1 MISLQNYD
9 KCCIMTLLLRET
21 KRINN
26 GWKVSIAGKHLGFI
40 GFSVTSR
47 NQRKTKYSAA
57 TVEGHEIRYSCDSF
71 MNALSGFIQPA
82 RATLFLA
89 GHNQEHKI
97 GVVEETGLHFEMFAC
112 SNTALDDNGKVLW
125 YFEPID
131 LAISRLMGWVEFA

>member
-1 MISLQNYD
+1 MISLGNYD
-9 KCCIMTLLLRET
+9 KCCVMTLLLREIE
-21 KRINN
+21 RINN
-26 GWKVSIAGKHLGFI
+26 GWKVSIAGQHLGFI
-40 GFSVTSR
+40 GSGIISR
-47 NQRKTKYSAA
+47 GQKRKYGAV
-57 TVEGHEIRYSCDSF
+57 TVEGHEIHSGCDDF
-71 MNALSGFIQPA
+71 MKALSGFIQPA

>member
-21 KRINN
+21 KRANK
-26 GWKVSIAGKHLGFI
+26 GWEVAIAGEHLGFI
-40 GFSVTSR
+40 GVHTHSRRKKYKYTAVT
-47 NQRKTKYSAA
+47 TK
-57 TVEGHEIRYSCDSF
+57 GHEIDSCDSF
-71 MNALSGFIQPA
+71 MKALSGFIQPA